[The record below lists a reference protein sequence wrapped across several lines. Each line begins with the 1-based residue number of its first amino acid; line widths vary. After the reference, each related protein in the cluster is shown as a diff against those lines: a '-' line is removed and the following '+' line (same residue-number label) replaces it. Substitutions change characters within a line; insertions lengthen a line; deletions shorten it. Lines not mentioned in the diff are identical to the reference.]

1 MPPLYRRHPKPAG
14 IIILNHFLMLSPLL
28 YDYSTIDLSHQLPS
42 IYVLTARQRT
52 VCIQLFDAYIQMFAT
67 SVASLHPTRCAT
79 TISPS
84 YNACASAIPFILL
97 KTLTS
102 SGSLSPI
109 HVALCVWSRS
119 PPSSVFGCTSTL
131 NGPRFITNH
140 EMKAPNWAGVN
151 RFTSNMATGCGP
163 TGLSKI
169 R

>member
-102 SGSLSPI
+102 SGTPSTSPFAYDPA
-109 HVALCVWSRS
+109 HPPHPYSGAQAHSTVPDSS
-119 PPSSVFGCTSTL
+119 PTT
-131 NGPRFITNH
+131 R
-140 EMKAPNWAGVN
+140 
-151 RFTSNMATGCGP
+151 
-163 TGLSKI
+163 
-169 R
+169 